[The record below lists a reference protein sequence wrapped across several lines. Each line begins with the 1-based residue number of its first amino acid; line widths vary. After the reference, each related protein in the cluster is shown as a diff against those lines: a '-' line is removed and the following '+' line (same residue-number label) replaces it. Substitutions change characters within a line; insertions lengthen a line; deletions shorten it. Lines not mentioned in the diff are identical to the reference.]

1 MQVAVVELGV
11 HAAPSFSAWLVAVVQ
26 VVAVEH
32 ATSLLAV
39 VVLGQHVTSLLAVL
53 VVVVLGQHV
62 TSLLAV
68 LVGMAVVEW
77 QAEPD
82 SEAAAAVNPLCK
94 INEY

>member
-53 VVVVLGQHV
+53 V
-62 TSLLAV
+62 
-68 LVGMAVVEW
+68 GMAVVEW

-82 SEAAAAVNPLCK
+82 SAAAAAVNPLCK